1 MLESDAIASKR
12 VKPKPKT
19 VAAKKLAAAKRKAK
33 GLDTDEESEEDYMPT
48 KAAMKAKKLTPVK
61 RKIKEV
67 EPIDG
72 LSEDEIKKVKPSA
85 SKAAVKKPQ
94 SKTAI
99 VVDSPKPL
107 KSNGTTKPTNGKVS
121 TSIPKQAKKPAT
133 SLTKKKITLDSDS
146 EDDFNIEDSVAADD
160 S

>member
-1 MLESDAIASKR
+1 MLESDAMASKR

-19 VAAKKLAAAKRKAK
+19 AAAKRLAAVKRKAK

-61 RKIKEV
+61 RKIKEI
-67 EPIDG
+67 EPIDDVSG
-72 LSEDEIKKVKPSA
+72 DEVKKTKPSA
-85 SKAAVKKPQ
+85 PKAAIKKPQ
-94 SKTAI
+94 SKPVI
-99 VVDSPKPL
+99 EIDSPKPVR
-107 KSNGTTKPTNGKVS
+107 SNGTTKLTNGKAAA
-121 TSIPKQAKKPAT
+121 IPKPVKKPVPT
-133 SLTKKKITLDSDS
+133 ITKKKITLDSDS